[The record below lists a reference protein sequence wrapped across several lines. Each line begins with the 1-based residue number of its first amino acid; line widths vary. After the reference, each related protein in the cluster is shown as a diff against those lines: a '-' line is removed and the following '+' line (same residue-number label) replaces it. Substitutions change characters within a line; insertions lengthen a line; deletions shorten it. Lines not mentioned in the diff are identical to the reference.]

1 MRPVSLCGE
10 RQLVDGSPDDQDG
23 GLIVPEGPTPAVRF
37 FDSERA
43 TGSDPVVRALTLCT
57 ESK

>member
-1 MRPVSLCGE
+1 MRPVSLYGE

-37 FDSERA
+37 FDSERT
-43 TGSDPVVRALTLCT
+43 TGFDPVVRALTLCT